1 MEMNLFSFR
10 INEMKFII
18 IIIIIYS
25 QRTAKHT
32 IHKIN
37 IHTQWHI
44 DRSKVIQNEETI
56 MICKKFIWLEPEM
69 WDTDLWEDNF
79 A

>member
-37 IHTQWHI
+37 IHTHTVTHRQKQSH
-44 DRSKVIQNEETI
+44 SKRRN
-56 MICKKFIWLEPEM
+56 
-69 WDTDLWEDNF
+69 DNDMQKVHLVR
-79 A
+79 AGDVGH

>member
-18 IIIIIYS
+18 IIIIICS

-37 IHTQWHI
+37 MHTHSDTSTEAKHSHTERRNDNDMQKIHSVGAGDVGH
-44 DRSKVIQNEETI
+44 
-56 MICKKFIWLEPEM
+56 
-69 WDTDLWEDNF
+69 
-79 A
+79 